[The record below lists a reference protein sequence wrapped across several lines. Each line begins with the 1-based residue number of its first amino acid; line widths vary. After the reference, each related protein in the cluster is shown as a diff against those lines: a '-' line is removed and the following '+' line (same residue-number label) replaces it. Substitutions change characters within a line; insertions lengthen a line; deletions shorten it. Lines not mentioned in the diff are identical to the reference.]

1 MIKKLLFTAFAR
13 LTGAAATLF
22 MVIAG
27 ASLLGPEQYG
37 KVALF
42 LLAVTILSLATD
54 LVTGGMVYFASRYPK
69 RALLIRSYLWT
80 ISVAILGAGL
90 GWILS
95 LYPVLYQVIVP
106 EGTAIHILFM
116 TVIASFCSTHQN
128 ILLGR
133 EMIKLYNFSVILQ
146 FLVLPPAFLLLTQ
159 LSGSAHL
166 NHYIYSLYFSYF
178 VGWISSVIF
187 LIKIPDNLVGGQM
200 NSLNKDIL
208 RYTSATQLAN
218 LTQLGSRRIS
228 FYFINGFLGSAALG
242 IYNAAIQLTEGIR
255 MITQSIALVQFG
267 HIANDHN
274 EENNVQYTRKMLWIS
289 GILTFIALFMLL
301 VIPEEW
307 FLIILSDK
315 FHGIKPVMLILA
327 PGVLALS
334 FSMIFSHHFSGSG
347 IPMYN
352 FKGSLLGFIITLAFI
367 WPLVASFQQYGA
379 ALGASIAYCAAFFYQ
394 ADVFGSLYEKKIQF
408 YIPTKNELV
417 EVKNKIRKIWKRI

>member
-95 LYPVLYQVIVP
+95 FYPILYQVIVP
-106 EGTAIHILFM
+106 EGTAFHILFM
-116 TVIASFCSTHQN
+116 TVLASFCSTHQN

-166 NHYIYSLYFSYF
+166 NHYVYSLYFSYF

-187 LIKIPDNLVGGQM
+187 LIKIPDNLVGGQT

-307 FLIILSDK
+307 FLIILSEK

-379 ALGASIAYCAAFFYQ
+379 ALGTSIAYCATFFYQ

-417 EVKNKIRKIWKRI
+417 EVRNKIRKTWKRI

>member
-95 LYPVLYQVIVP
+95 FYPILYQVIVP
-106 EGTAIHILFM
+106 EGTAFHILFM
-116 TVIASFCSTHQN
+116 TVLASFCSTHQN

-166 NHYIYSLYFSYF
+166 NHYVYSLYFSYF
-178 VGWISSVIF
+178 VGWISSVIY
-187 LIKIPDNLVGGQM
+187 LIKIPDNLVGGQT

-307 FLIILSDK
+307 FLIILSEK

-379 ALGASIAYCAAFFYQ
+379 ALGTSIAYCATFFYQ

-417 EVKNKIRKIWKRI
+417 EVKNKIRKIWKRN

>member
-159 LSGSAHL
+159 FSGSAHL

-178 VGWISSVIF
+178 VGWISSVIY
-187 LIKIPDNLVGGQM
+187 LIKIPDNLVGGQT

-307 FLIILSDK
+307 FLIILSEK

-379 ALGASIAYCAAFFYQ
+379 ALGTSIAYCATFFYQ